1 MSSVDSVGSSLYF
14 SAAAASAVASKEAK
28 KEHEKLRTQGA
39 KKASFSSLV
48 QKNQEIEELES
59 AGLPSEIAGMD
70 QEAAVIFLKDA
81 LDIAADKLEEN
92 QTAENFTEFRKTVS
106 QFFKYIEK
114 NNFDVTKNKRL
125 RSRIVTKKS
134 VFNTVRRPQ
143 DPFFQIRVVNQ
154 KLDEMARMI
163 LQYHADKI
171 QLLNKVGE
179 IKGLIVDFFA
189 D

>member
-1 MSSVDSVGSSLYF
+1 M
-14 SAAAASAVASKEAK
+14 
-28 KEHEKLRTQGA
+28 
-39 KKASFSSLV
+39 
-48 QKNQEIEELES
+48 
-59 AGLPSEIAGMD
+59 
-70 QEAAVIFLKDA
+70 IFLKDA

>member
-1 MSSVDSVGSSLYF
+1 MNSVDSVGTSLYF
-14 SAAAASAVASKEAK
+14 SAATFSAQETKKEQDKQKIGKAK
-28 KEHEKLRTQGA
+28 KST
-39 KKASFSSLV
+39 FSSFV
-48 QKNQEIEELES
+48 KSNQEMEDLAS
-59 AGLPSEIAGMD
+59 AGLPLEIAGMSEE
-70 QEAAVIFLKDA
+70 EAVVYLKDA

-92 QTAENFTEFRKTVS
+92 QNAENFSNFRKTIS

-114 NNFDVTKNKRL
+114 NNFEVTKNKRL
-125 RSRIVTKKS
+125 KKRFYTKKS
-134 VFNTVRRPQ
+134 VYNTVTRIQ
-143 DPFFQIRVVNQ
+143 DPYFQIKIVNQ

-163 LQYHADKI
+163 LQNHADKI